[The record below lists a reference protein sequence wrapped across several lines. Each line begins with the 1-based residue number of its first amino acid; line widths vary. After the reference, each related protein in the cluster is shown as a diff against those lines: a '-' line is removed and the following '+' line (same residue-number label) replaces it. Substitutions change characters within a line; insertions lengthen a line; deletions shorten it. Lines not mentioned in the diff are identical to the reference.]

1 MDDLTGRVALVTGGS
16 RGIGAAVALQL
27 ARDGADVAITYR
39 SAADQATLVVKEIEQ
54 LGRRALA
61 VQADSADAAAVRGA
75 VDATVTELGRLDVLV
90 NNAGVFPYGPFEEVP
105 LDELDRTLAIHA
117 RAAFVAAQAAS
128 PHLGPDGRIISI
140 GSNLAE
146 RVPFPGIALYAMSKS
161 ALLGLTRA
169 LAREL
174 GPRGI
179 TVNLVQPGST
189 DTDMNPADSDS
200 ADHQR
205 SLTALGR
212 YQTADEVA
220 ATVAHLAGS
229 GGRTITGASLLVDA
243 GTNA

>member
-1 MDDLTGRVALVTGGS
+1 MDHLTGRVALVTGGS
-16 RGIGAAVALQL
+16 RGIGAAVALRL

-39 SAADQATLVVKEIEQ
+39 SAADQATLIVKEIEQ

-146 RVPFPGIALYAMSKS
+146 RVSFPGVALYAMSKS
-161 ALLGLTRA
+161 A
-169 LAREL
+169 
-174 GPRGI
+174 
-179 TVNLVQPGST
+179 
-189 DTDMNPADSDS
+189 
-200 ADHQR
+200 
-205 SLTALGR
+205 
-212 YQTADEVA
+212 
-220 ATVAHLAGS
+220 
-229 GGRTITGASLLVDA
+229 
-243 GTNA
+243 